1 MNDTTIETTGEGE
14 DFHQI
19 LENRARVLAR
29 AREAEIREQDV
40 LQLLN
45 FPMGEEHFGLE
56 IQFVRE
62 IQPLKRQMWSLVP
75 CTPDFI
81 VGAVN
86 IRGRIYSMMNI
97 AAYLSIGVAP
107 IPESAHA
114 VLIRGRSMP
123 ENRLMEFC
131 ILADDRPGFENVS
144 SADVQPASVA
154 VSSAAQGYVKG
165 VTQGMLM
172 ILDIEKLI
180 SDPGIIIND
189 ENG

>member
-1 MNDTTIETTGEGE
+1 MNDTTIETTGEAE

-19 LENRARVLAR
+19 LEKRARIMAR

-40 LQLLN
+40 LQLLT
-45 FPMGEEHFGLE
+45 FPMGEERFGLDM
-56 IQFVRE
+56 QFVRE

-86 IRGRIYSMMNI
+86 IRGRIYSMMNV
-97 AAYLSIGVAP
+97 AAYLKINAGP
-107 IPESAHA
+107 ISEIAHA
-114 VLIRGRSMP
+114 VLIRGRTEP
-123 ENRLMEFC
+123 EKRLMEFC
-131 ILADDRPGFENVS
+131 ILADDRPGLENVPMSGIQSAS
-144 SADVQPASVA
+144 SA
-154 VSSAAQGYVKG
+154 VSSGVQAYIKG
-165 VTQGMLM
+165 VTQSMLM